1 MVFYKKKLTK
11 KNQIRIESKSLEIL
25 HSFRIKILNFY
36 NTDKIIIKVYQLDY
50 HLIQSFNFERNETIL
65 GSIKTK
71 KKGKHLSNER
81 AFLLML

>member
-1 MVFYKKKLTK
+1 M
-11 KNQIRIESKSLEIL
+11 RIESKSLEIL

-36 NTDKIIIKVYQLDY
+36 NTDKIIIIIKVYQLDY

-81 AFLLML
+81 AFVLIL

>member
-65 GSIKTK
+65 ESIKTK